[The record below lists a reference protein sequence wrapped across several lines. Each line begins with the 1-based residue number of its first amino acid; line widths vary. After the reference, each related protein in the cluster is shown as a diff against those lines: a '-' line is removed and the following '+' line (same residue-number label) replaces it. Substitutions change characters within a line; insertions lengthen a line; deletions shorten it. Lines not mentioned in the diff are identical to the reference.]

1 MVFTYDTD
9 ISMKTSAQM
18 LLRPYTPSDSSTILS
33 WCKTRRAFRLW
44 SADRY
49 KDFPATPEDMANQ
62 YADGIVY
69 PLVAVADN
77 QIVGHL
83 IIRYPSED
91 KTVVRFGFV
100 IIDDTK
106 RCKGYGKAMLNLA
119 IDYAQKQLGARKITL
134 GVFYRKPFG
143 NSVLQISRFQNHLRT
158 QSHY

>member
-1 MVFTYDTD
+1 
-9 ISMKTSAQM
+9 M
-18 LLRPYTPSDSSTILS
+18 LLRPYTPSDSATILS

-49 KDFPATPEDMANQ
+49 KTFPATPEDMDNQ

-69 PLVAVADN
+69 PLVAVVDN

-91 KTVVRFGFV
+91 KTVVRFRFFV

-106 RCKGYGKAMLNLA
+106 RGKGYGKAMMNILNKV
-119 IDYAQKQLGARKITL
+119 Y
-134 GVFYRKPFG
+134 
-143 NSVLQISRFQNHLRT
+143 LQTFWAKSNHF
-158 QSHY
+158 